1 MLTVDEAWENQV
13 FRKAQNK
20 GVTVES
26 VDGSRSTFKIQR
38 RLVYQQPR
46 MQNGSL
52 RHKIVGEP
60 SDYRQK
66 SLYWLEIRRR
76 EPIIL
81 KELGCATTIVGG
93 GDRSDQ
99 DCTHGAFCPLWY
111 SVASSL
117 KVNNS
122 ASSHDNR
129 E

>member
-1 MLTVDEAWENQV
+1 MGKPSFSQGAKQRCDGG
-13 FRKAQNK
+13 
-20 GVTVES
+20 GVTVA
-26 VDGSRSTFKIQR
+26 DRHSRFSIDLLCRTV
-38 RLVYQQPR
+38 VYVT
-46 MQNGSL
+46 
-52 RHKIVGEP
+52 KIVGEP